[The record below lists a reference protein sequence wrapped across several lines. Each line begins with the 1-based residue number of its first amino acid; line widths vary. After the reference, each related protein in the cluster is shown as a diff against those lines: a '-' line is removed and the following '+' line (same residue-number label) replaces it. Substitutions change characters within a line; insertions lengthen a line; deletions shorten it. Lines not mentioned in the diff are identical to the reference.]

1 MEIDTNLASWCRIVE
16 RELSKSSVFAEFMEW
31 RQVRRA
37 AYLRLEFNIHIW
49 LIIMML
55 IFCPSGVHIVGIN
68 VHSFKINEPKMI
80 SKVPLGLHHTF
91 FEITTTDN
99 FLGKNNVL
107 RKRCFQKLGSQCA
120 SVTGWRPPKQRHK
133 KQPFMQKPSPVLIMH
148 IPSSKLIYLVLV
160 IHHYWRPLAACLL
173 ILKFFRGWKVSGVF
187 ANQPQFLVYHFQ
199 WIQCLLTPKLFR
211 SSGLFVNQLQFV
223 YHFKYKWSDHND
235 QIANGTSVRH
245 NFSL

>member
-1 MEIDTNLASWCRIVE
+1 MKTSASRCV
-16 RELSKSSVFAEFMEW
+16 AD
-31 RQVRRA
+31 
-37 AYLRLEFNIHIW
+37 LRLEFNIHIW

-133 KQPFMQKPSPVLIMH
+133 KRPFMQKPSPRSHHADVLLQVD
-148 IPSSKLIYLVLV
+148 IPCSCYSSLLAILVC
-160 IHHYWRPLAACLL
+160 AACLL
-173 ILKFFRGWKVSGVF
+173 ILKLFRGWKVSGLFV
-187 ANQPQFLVYHFQ
+187 NQLQFLVYHFQ
-199 WIQCLLTPKLFR
+199 WIQCLLIPKLFR

-223 YHFKYKWSDHND
+223 YHFKYKWSDHNH
-235 QIANGTSVRH
+235 QIANSTSVRH